1 MSLISL
7 EGPGLTLL
15 ITVERKG
22 PRVLRRYG
30 FEKAIWAFRFKQS
43 ERDDVTV

>member
-7 EGPGLTLL
+7 DGPGLLMN
-15 ITVERKG
+15 VERKG

-30 FEKAIWAFRFKQS
+30 FEERIWPFRFKQS
-43 ERDDVTV
+43 ERGEMRV